1 MGESLTYRK
10 KLPNLNSVEN
20 IDAIIN
26 DLFFNFNLLD
36 YGFES
41 LKDFKNK
48 LKDKYREIFFS
59 KKFDFGTIN
68 SLPQIY
74 TLYKSFE
81 LLERSEYDFDLVFRC
96 RFDSIFIHPIKLF
109 PLNKILSNNYLYNL
123 NFGRAYYPKRIYDIF
138 FCGSRQSMNFISS
151 LWNDV
156 LFLVND
162 SFDNGLDKRDCC
174 RLLYLASTKNS
185 TKVKS
190 FPSRICDFY
199 RSNKYIYSKYLINS
213 HLLNL
218 RFNKKCFL
226 LIYIFKWFKEMKLN
240 NIKISIYLFQAFLLL
255 PFAYLKRL
263 KYLKI
268 NLIFFY

>member
-1 MGESLTYRK
+1 M
-10 KLPNLNSVEN
+10 
-20 IDAIIN
+20 
-26 DLFFNFNLLD
+26 
-36 YGFES
+36 
-41 LKDFKNK
+41 
-48 LKDKYREIFFS
+48 
-59 KKFDFGTIN
+59 
-68 SLPQIY
+68 
-74 TLYKSFE
+74 
-81 LLERSEYDFDLVFRC
+81 
-96 RFDSIFIHPIKLF
+96 
-109 PLNKILSNNYLYNL
+109 NY
-123 NFGRAYYPKRIYDIF
+123 
-138 FCGSRQSMNFISS
+138 ISS

-156 LFLVND
+156 PFLVND

-190 FPSRICDFY
+190 FPSRICDVY

-213 HLLNL
+213 NLLNL

-226 LIYIFKWFKEMKLN
+226 LIYYIFKWFKEMKLN